1 MWIEKFIVTLQRH
14 GLLVAGAERNRQLAA
29 RQEGYALAM
38 MLYDLREPAVEVAFR
53 NLRGK

>member
-1 MWIEKFIVTLQRH
+1 
-14 GLLVAGAERNRQLAA
+14 VAGAERNRQLAA

>member
-1 MWIEKFIVTLQRH
+1 MGSEQLIATVRRH

>member
-1 MWIEKFIVTLQRH
+1 MGSEQLIATLQRH

-29 RQEGYALAM
+29 KERYALAM